1 MNQSSQFT
9 WRIPASLILVFLSI
23 ASAIKSLSTPEVI
36 FSESQ
41 VTFRGIISNNIEHF
55 HNVKYAAD
63 TSGPNRFAPPKPFTP
78 PPGTIIDASLPGPA
92 CPQIKDPMPPF
103 FSAVEEI
110 SEDCLHLHIARPSG
124 LDISS
129 KSNLPV
135 VVYNAEGGAI
145 KGSNHDDHISP
156 NKLIS
161 LSVTDGNPIIFV
173 ALNSRLSIFG
183 FPRLPILKDE
193 KSLNLGM
200 RDQRAA
206 FEWIRDHIQ
215 EFGGDPNR
223 ITAYGL
229 SAGGTMTSLQIM
241 AYGGQ
246 KGVPF
251 QQAWVMS
258 GPPGTSLNMTSDA
271 TEHHTRVVAD
281 RVGCGGLVDSEIL
294 SCLRNIP
301 MQDLIDSAME
311 YSVSNH
317 PPSGLFTFIPS
328 VDDDFLPDRYSTMMR
343 EGRFVKGINMI
354 FGWTQDDGAMNVGP
368 GHLIQSEEDMATSIK
383 SFAHAMTTEQYAE
396 LFDLY
401 PASDFEEEL
410 TNYVSQK
417 DSEDPDIS
425 VHYFR
430 VSRILR
436 DLLFTC
442 SSIDFGY
449 HMVKWTQRTMDPT
462 FRGVR
467 LYDLNQS
474 ALTPLWKGAG
484 MPYVKVSHGSDNNYL
499 FNGVFPEGQLTEEDN
514 EMSEMMARSLVNFAY
529 NGNPINT
536 SLSQKQFAEWPGSYG
551 KVDMED
557 TQLESLRIQV
567 IGGPHGTGPVILT
580 DEDNSDSSKQNLENE
595 NIGTWQQVL
604 SGADEFRSMGSAKEA
619 ERKRLIEQE
628 KLFQRCKYINA
639 LADTLDV

>member
-1 MNQSSQFT
+1 MYQSSQLA
-9 WRIPASLILVFLSI
+9 WRIPAFLILGFLSI
-23 ASAIKSLSTPEVI
+23 TSATKSSSTPEVI
-36 FSESQ
+36 FSGSQ
-41 VTFRGIISNNIEHF
+41 VTYRGIISNKVEHF

-92 CPQIKDPMPPF
+92 CPQIRDPMPPF
-103 FSAVEEI
+103 FSAIEEI
-110 SEDCLHLHIARPSG
+110 SEDRLHLHIARPSG
-124 LDISS
+124 LDINP

-145 KGSNHDDHISP
+145 KGSNHNDHISP
-156 NKLIS
+156 DKLIS

-183 FPRLPILKDE
+183 FPPLPILKDE
-193 KSLNLGM
+193 KSLNL
-200 RDQRAA
+200 
-206 FEWIRDHIQ
+206 

-241 AYGGQ
+241 AYGGK

-281 RVGCGGLVDSEIL
+281 RVGCGELVDSEIP
-294 SCLRNIP
+294 SCLRDVP

-311 YSVSNH
+311 YSVSYH

-328 VDDDFLPDRYSTMMR
+328 VDDDFLSDRYSTMMR

-368 GHLIQSEEDMATSIK
+368 GHLIQSEEDMITSIK
-383 SFAHAMTTEQYAE
+383 SFVYAMNAEQYRE

-401 PASDFEEEL
+401 SASDFEEES
-410 TNYVSQK
+410 TNYISQK

-436 DLLFTC
+436 DILLAC

-449 HMVKWTQRTMDPT
+449 HMVKWTQRTIDPT
-462 FRGVR
+462 FMGVR

-499 FNGVFPEGQLTEEDN
+499 FNGVFPKGQLTEEDN
-514 EMSEMMARSLVNFAY
+514 EISEMMARSLVNFAY
-529 NGNPINT
+529 TGNPIST
-536 SLSQKQFAEWPGSYG
+536 SLSQNQFAE
-551 KVDMED
+551 
-557 TQLESLRIQV
+557 
-567 IGGPHGTGPVILT
+567 
-580 DEDNSDSSKQNLENE
+580 
-595 NIGTWQQVL
+595 
-604 SGADEFRSMGSAKEA
+604 
-619 ERKRLIEQE
+619 
-628 KLFQRCKYINA
+628 
-639 LADTLDV
+639 

>member
-1 MNQSSQFT
+1 
-9 WRIPASLILVFLSI
+9 
-23 ASAIKSLSTPEVI
+23 
-36 FSESQ
+36 
-41 VTFRGIISNNIEHF
+41 
-55 HNVKYAAD
+55 
-63 TSGPNRFAPPKPFTP
+63 
-78 PPGTIIDASLPGPA
+78 
-92 CPQIKDPMPPF
+92 MPPF
-103 FSAVEEI
+103 FSALKEI

-124 LDISS
+124 LNLNSN
-129 KSNLPV
+129 SNLPV
-135 VVYNAEGGAI
+135 VVYNAEGGVI

-156 NKLIS
+156 DKLIS
-161 LSVTDGNPIIFV
+161 LSVDDGNPIVFV

-183 FPRLPILKDE
+183 FPRLPLLKEE

-206 FEWIRDHIQ
+206 FEWVRDHIQ

-229 SAGGTMTSLQIM
+229 SAGGTMTSLQVM

-258 GPPGTSLNMTSDA
+258 GPPGTSLNMTSDV
-271 TEHHTRVVAD
+271 TEHHTRAVAD
-281 RVGCGGLVDSEIL
+281 KVGCGGLVDSEIL
-294 SCLRNIP
+294 SCLQDIP

-343 EGRFVKGINMI
+343 EGSFVKGIDMV

-368 GHLIQSEEDMATSIK
+368 GHLIQSEEDMITSIK
-383 SFAHAMTTEQYAE
+383 SFIHAMTTEQYAK

-401 PASDFEEEL
+401 SASDFEEEL
-410 TNYVSQK
+410 NNYVLQK

-436 DLLFTC
+436 DVLFTC

-449 HMVKWTQRTMDPT
+449 HMVKWTQQTIDPT
-462 FRGVR
+462 FTGVR

-514 EMSEMMARSLVNFAY
+514 EMSEMMARSLINFAHT
-529 NGNPINT
+529 GNPI
-536 SLSQKQFAEWPGSYG
+536 SQTISRKQFDEWPELYD
-551 KVDMED
+551 KIE
-557 TQLESLRIQV
+557 TENTPLENFKIQV
-567 IGGPHGTGPVILT
+567 IGGPLGTGPVILT
-580 DEDNSDSSKQNLENE
+580 DGDDQDGNERKLENE
-595 NIGTWQQVL
+595 NIGIRQQVL
-604 SGADEFRSMGSAKEA
+604 SGADEFGSMGSRENS

-628 KLFQRCKYINA
+628 KLFQRCKYINS

>member
-1 MNQSSQFT
+1 MYQLSQFT
-9 WRIPASLILVFLSI
+9 WRIPASLILGFLSI
-23 ASAIKSLSTPEVI
+23 TSAINPSSTPEVI
-36 FSESQ
+36 FSDSQ
-41 VTFRGIISNNIEHF
+41 VKYQGIISDKVEHS

-78 PPGTIIDASLPGPA
+78 APGTIIDASLPGPA
-92 CPQIKDPMPPF
+92 CPQIKDHMPPF
-103 FSAVEEI
+103 FSAVEKI

-124 LDISS
+124 LDLNS

-145 KGSNHDDHISP
+145 KGSNHDDHIYP
-156 NKLIS
+156 DKLIS
-161 LSVTDGNPIIFV
+161 LSVNDGDPIIFV

-183 FPRLPILKDE
+183 FTRLPILKDE
-193 KSLNLGM
+193 KSLNL
-200 RDQRAA
+200 
-206 FEWIRDHIQ
+206 
-215 EFGGDPNR
+215 EFCGDSNR

-241 AYGGQ
+241 PYGGQ
-246 KGVPF
+246 QGVLF

-271 TEHHTRVVAD
+271 TEHHTRAVAD

-294 SCLRNIP
+294 SCLRDIP
-301 MQDLIDSAME
+301 MQDLIDCAME

-328 VDDDFLPDRYSTMMR
+328 VDGDFLPDRYSTLMR

-368 GHLIQSEEDMATSIK
+368 GTLIQSEEDMKTSIK
-383 SFAHAMTTEQYAE
+383 SFVYAMTAEQYAK

-401 PASDFEEEL
+401 SASDFEEEL
-410 TNYVSQK
+410 NNYVSQK
-417 DSEDPDIS
+417 DSVDPDIS

-436 DLLFTC
+436 NILFTC
-442 SSIDFGY
+442 SSINFGY

-462 FRGVR
+462 FTGVR

-474 ALTPLWKGAG
+474 ALTPQWKGAG
-484 MPYVKVSHGSDNNYL
+484 MPYVKVSRGSDNNYL
-499 FNGVFPEGQLTEEDN
+499 FNGVFPEGQLTEED
-514 EMSEMMARSLVNFAY
+514 EEISEMMARSLVNFAY
-529 NGNPINT
+529 IGNPINT
-536 SLSQKQFAEWPGSYG
+536 SLSQKQFDEWPESYG
-551 KVDMED
+551 KVEMGD
-557 TQLESLRIQV
+557 TKLESFKIQV
-567 IGGPHGTGPVILT
+567 IGGPHGTGPVLLT
-580 DEDNSDSSKQNLENE
+580 DEDNSDSIKRNLENE
-595 NIGTWQQVL
+595 NIGTRQRVL
-604 SGADEFRSMGSAKEA
+604 PGADEFRSMGAAKEA

-628 KLFQRCKYINA
+628 KLFQRCKYIDS

>member
-1 MNQSSQFT
+1 MYQSSQLS
-9 WRIPASLILVFLSI
+9 WRILAAPILGFLSI
-23 ASAIKSLSTPEVI
+23 TTAISTPEVI

-41 VTFRGIISNNIEHF
+41 VTYRGILSNKVEHF

-63 TSGPNRFAPPKPFTP
+63 TSGPNRFAPPKSFTP

-103 FSAVEEI
+103 FSAVKEI

-124 LDISS
+124 LNLNSN
-129 KSNLPV
+129 SNLPV
-135 VVYNAEGGAI
+135 VVYNAEGGVI

-156 NKLIS
+156 DKLIS
-161 LSVTDGNPIIFV
+161 LSVDDGNPIVFV

-183 FPRLPILKDE
+183 FPRLPLLKEE

-206 FEWIRDHIQ
+206 FEWVRDHIQ

-229 SAGGTMTSLQIM
+229 SAGGTMTSLQVM

-246 KGVPF
+246 KSVPF

-258 GPPGTSLNMTSDA
+258 GPPGTSLNMTSDV
-271 TEHHTRVVAD
+271 TEHHTRAVAD
-281 RVGCGGLVDSEIL
+281 KVGCGGLVDSEIL
-294 SCLRNIP
+294 SCLQDIP

-343 EGRFVKGINMI
+343 EGSFVKGIDMV

-368 GHLIQSEEDMATSIK
+368 GHLIQSEEDMITSIK
-383 SFAHAMTTEQYAE
+383 SFIHAMTTEQYAK

-401 PASDFEEEL
+401 SASDFEEEL
-410 TNYVSQK
+410 NNYVLQK

-436 DLLFTC
+436 DILFTC

-449 HMVKWTQRTMDPT
+449 HMVKWTQQTIDPAFT
-462 FRGVR
+462 GVR
-467 LYDLNQS
+467 IYDLNQS

-514 EMSEMMARSLVNFAY
+514 EMSEMMARSLVNFAHT
-529 NGNPINT
+529 GNPI
-536 SLSQKQFAEWPGSYG
+536 SQTISRKQFDEWPESYD
-551 KVDMED
+551 KIE
-557 TQLESLRIQV
+557 TENTPLESFKIQV
-567 IGGPHGTGPVILT
+567 IGGPLGTGPVILT
-580 DEDNSDSSKQNLENE
+580 DGDDQDGNERKLENE
-595 NIGTWQQVL
+595 NIGIWQQVL
-604 SGADEFRSMGSAKEA
+604 SGADEFGSMGSRENS

-628 KLFQRCKYINA
+628 KLFQRCKYINS

>member
-1 MNQSSQFT
+1 MQESGYTGQAVVYLAHPH
-9 WRIPASLILVFLSI
+9 IPDLGFLSI
-23 ASAIKSLSTPEVI
+23 TSATKSSSTPEVI

-41 VTFRGIISNNIEHF
+41 VICRGILSNKVEHF
-55 HNVKYAAD
+55 HNVKYASD

-78 PPGTIIDASLPGPA
+78 PPGTVIDASLPGPA

-110 SEDCLHLHIARPSG
+110 SEDCLNLHIARPSG
-124 LDISS
+124 LDINS
-129 KSNLPV
+129 KINLPV

-145 KGSNHDDHISP
+145 KGSNHDNHISP
-156 NKLIS
+156 EKLIS
-161 LSVTDGNPIIFV
+161 LSVTDRNPIIFV

-183 FPRLPILKDE
+183 FSRLPILEDE

-206 FEWIRDHIQ
+206 FEWVRDHIR

-223 ITAYGL
+223 ITTYDL

-241 AYGGQ
+241 EYGGQ

-281 RVGCGGLVDSEIL
+281 RVGCGELVDSEIL
-294 SCLRNIP
+294 SCLQHIP

-311 YSVSNH
+311 YSMSNH

-328 VDDDFLPDRYSTMMR
+328 VDDDFLPGRYSTLMR
-343 EGRFVKGINMI
+343 EGSFVK
-354 FGWTQDDGAMNVGP
+354 D
-368 GHLIQSEEDMATSIK
+368 LIQSEEDMITSIK
-383 SFAHAMTTEQYAE
+383 TFVHAMTAEQYAE

-401 PASDFEEEL
+401 SASDFEEES

-417 DSEDPDIS
+417 ASEDPNIS
-425 VHYFR
+425 I
-430 VSRILR
+430 SPL
-436 DLLFTC
+436 
-442 SSIDFGY
+442 SSFP
-449 HMVKWTQRTMDPT
+449 HLERRPT
-462 FRGVR
+462 FTGVR

-514 EMSEMMARSLVNFAY
+514 EISEMMTRSLVNFAY
-529 NGNPINT
+529 TGNPIST
-536 SLSQKQFAEWPGSYG
+536 FLSQKQFDEWLESYD
-551 KVDMED
+551 KVEIEN
-557 TQLESLRIQV
+557 TQLESFKIQV
-567 IGGPHGTGPVILT
+567 IGGPHGTGPVLLT
-580 DEDNSDSSKQNLENE
+580 DEDNSDSIKRNLENE
-595 NIGTWQQVL
+595 KIGTW
-604 SGADEFRSMGSAKEA
+604 
-619 ERKRLIEQE
+619 
-628 KLFQRCKYINA
+628 
-639 LADTLDV
+639 